1 MIYTSD
7 VVLEIEYEN
16 ARDQS
21 DNTDWL
27 EHRYGKIID
36 CMTYDTYDNEMTGAY
51 TCNVTVLLSSF
62 NFRLISQRLLH
73 TFNSTWYINV
83 S

>member
-36 CMTYDTYDNEMTGAY
+36 CMTYDTYDNEMAGHIH
-51 TCNVTVLLSSF
+51 VMLPSF
-62 NFRLISQRLLH
+62 CHHS
-73 TFNSTWYINV
+73 V
-83 S
+83 SD

>member
-27 EHRYGKIID
+27 EHRYGNIID
-36 CMTYDTYDNEMTGAY
+36 CMTYDNEMAGAY

>member
-21 DNTDWL
+21 DDTDWL

-36 CMTYDTYDNEMTGAY
+36 CMTYDNEMAGAY

>member
-27 EHRYGKIID
+27 EHRYDKIID
-36 CMTYDTYDNEMTGAY
+36 CMTYDNEMAGAY
-51 TCNVTVLLSSF
+51 ACNVTVLLSSF

-73 TFNSTWYINV
+73 TFNSTSYINV

>member
-7 VVLEIEYEN
+7 VVLEIEYKN

-21 DNTDWL
+21 DNTEWL

-36 CMTYDTYDNEMTGAY
+36 CMTYDTYDNEMTGTY

-73 TFNSTWYINV
+73 TFNST
-83 S
+83 

>member
-21 DNTDWL
+21 DDTDWL
-27 EHRYGKIID
+27 EHGKIID
-36 CMTYDTYDNEMTGAY
+36 CMTYDNEMAGAY

-73 TFNSTWYINV
+73 TFNST
-83 S
+83 